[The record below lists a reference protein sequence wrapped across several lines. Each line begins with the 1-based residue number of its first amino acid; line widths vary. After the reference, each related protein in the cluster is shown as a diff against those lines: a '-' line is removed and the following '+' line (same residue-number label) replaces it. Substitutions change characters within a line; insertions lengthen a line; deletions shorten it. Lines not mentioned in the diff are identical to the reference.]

1 MEGWEYWLIFQ
12 KRKITLNN
20 SYENIKWLST
30 IGEAYY
36 KIDQNTQNV
45 PCKGIFQ
52 LVTIT
57 VIRRNSV
64 QNIMKIVSQDIK
76 DYI

>member
-1 MEGWEYWLIFQ
+1 M
-12 KRKITLNN
+12 TLNN